1 MNYVDNFDSNDF
13 LARLVTELKGELD
26 NKKAIRPVIIDVKSL
41 TSIADYML
49 IADAKNDSQLDAM
62 KDAVYKKCL
71 SFDIF
76 PRSIEGSNKN
86 GWIVMDY
93 NEITIHLFLSEQR
106 KFYDLERIWG
116 DGRIY
121 TD

>member
-1 MNYVDNFDSNDF
+1 MNYVENFDSDDF
-13 LARLVTELKGELD
+13 LARLVTELKCELD
-26 NKKAIRPVIIDVKSL
+26 NKKANRPVIIDVKSL
-41 TSIADYML
+41 TAVADYLL
-49 IADAKNDSQLDAM
+49 IADAKNDSQLNAM

-71 SFDIF
+71 SLDIF
-76 PRSIEGSNKN
+76 PRSIEGSDKN

-106 KFYDLERIWG
+106 EFYDLERIWG
-116 DGRIY
+116 DGKIY

>member
-1 MNYVDNFDSNDF
+1 MNDIEAFDTDDF
-13 LARLVTELKGELD
+13 IARLVAEIKEELE
-26 NKKAIRPVIIDVKSL
+26 NKKAVRPVIIDIKSL
-41 TSIADYML
+41 TAIADYMI

-71 SFDIF
+71 SKDIY
-76 PRSIEGSNKN
+76 PRAIEGSSKN

-93 NEITIHLFLSEQR
+93 NEIAVHLFISEQR
-106 KFYDLERIWG
+106 AFYNLERIWG
-116 DGRIY
+116 DGKIY